1 MIESVRLVRNPANDT
16 APKKGA
22 AIVDRMS
29 PPCIKKMSAA
39 EASTRAHARFR
50 NVSLSE
56 EFAVIPAH
64 KNAHDAQENPVITAA
79 T

>member
-1 MIESVRLVRNPANDT
+1 MRLARKPANDT

-22 AIVDRMS
+22 AMADRMS

-50 NVSLSE
+50 NVLSSE
-56 EFAVIPAH
+56 EFAAIPAH
-64 KNAHDAQENPVITAA
+64 KNAHDAQENPMTTAA
-79 T
+79 A